1 MKIDIC
7 NVENRN
13 LNIVKSMILY
23 FNIQKSIEELI
34 SFESVFLSLE
44 YKDKEEEFS
53 IKNFKRLFLYANT
66 KIDNKSKKIILYFL
80 GRKDM
85 KKLSEQDIEIK
96 IKNSKLFVLYLK
108 QLKLIDKVKKEEE
121 NLVNIDNEQI
131 WRVLIFISIKQI
143 T

>member
-13 LNIVKSMILY
+13 IDIVRSMISY
-23 FNIQKSIEELI
+23 FKIEKSVEELI

-44 YKDKEEEFS
+44 YKNKEEEFS

-66 KIDNKSKKIILYFL
+66 KLDNKSKKIILHFF

-85 KKLSEQDIEIK
+85 KKLSEEDIEIK
-96 IKNSKLFVLYLK
+96 IKNLKLFVLYIK

-121 NLVNIDNEQI
+121 NLVNLQNEQI
-131 WRVLIFISIKQI
+131 
-143 T
+143 